1 MTKYNLNWS
10 YEVEETE
17 SYPTPHQQD
26 QEDNIT
32 RSSVLPYKNDSSL
45 QYLIDSE
52 YFSIVVLFTKYQ
64 LSSSLWHFYC
74 MQLVAGIHVGAMFL
88 KIVF

>member
-45 QYLIDSE
+45 QYLIDFE
-52 YFSIVVLFTKYQ
+52 YFSIVVLFKGQSTNCPLLYDIFIACNW
-64 LSSSLWHFYC
+64 SLAS
-74 MQLVAGIHVGAMFL
+74 MLVPCS
-88 KIVF
+88 